1 MLYPTTPTGF
11 LPAYLT
17 TEEVFLSCGI
27 QWRRFS
33 SFVGYNGKGFVPLW
47 DTMEKND
54 TMQKD
59 IF

>member
-1 MLYPTTPTGF
+1 M
-11 LPAYLT
+11 
-17 TEEVFLSCGI
+17 EEVFLRCGI

-33 SFVGYNGKGFVPLW
+33 SFVGYNEKGFVPLW
-47 DTMEKND
+47 DTMEKNY